1 MYKIQPRGTG
11 EELHFL
17 KNLKGEQMAQKEK
30 NISVYKSVQF
40 SFSRAVSQCIRGTA
54 TL

>member
-1 MYKIQPRGTG
+1 MYKIQPRGTA

-17 KNLKGEQMAQKEK
+17 KNLKGEQMTQKEK
-30 NISVYKSVQF
+30 NISVYKSGAVF
-40 SFSRAVSQCIRGTA
+40 SQAVSQFIRGTA